1 MTARPTM
8 DRIRLGLTTE
18 LQVSPIC
25 FATWQLGGD
34 WSGFDER
41 DAAAAIRHALE
52 LGVNFIDTAHT

>member
-1 MTARPTM
+1 M